1 MTEAELHVRPDP
13 RKVADLVD
21 SSCFDNARECWG
33 WLSDATLRSL
43 AEEGRRLA
51 GRDRP
56 RGTLH
61 GAGGRDLLNS
71 GWDGHRPIRMSR
83 PAAAAALGLSAS
95 TITAGNA

>member
-1 MTEAELHVRPDP
+1 MTDADLHVRPDP

-21 SSCFDNARECWG
+21 SSTFATARERWG
-33 WLSDATLRSL
+33 WLSDQALFAL
-43 AEEGRRLA
+43 AAEGRRIA

-56 RGTLH
+56 RGALGVT
-61 GAGGRDLLNS
+61 GPRDLVHA
-71 GWDGHRPIRMSR
+71 GWDGHLPIRMSR